1 MPSDV
6 KKWTVT
12 LVAFLVVAAVSF
24 ITIVNSTKPSSSDT
38 VYALESK
45 TSISIL
51 WYYYMHALHILSYAG
66 WNTDTVMHAIQLE
79 GSIYSHNF
87 PYHLEGLHGTNCNVL
102 PTLAYA
108 GFEV

>member
-51 WYYYMHALHILSYAG
+51 
-66 WNTDTVMHAIQLE
+66 
-79 GSIYSHNF
+79 
-87 PYHLEGLHGTNCNVL
+87 
-102 PTLAYA
+102 
-108 GFEV
+108 